1 LGASLGFYLF
11 RSSGDSGFTGKE
23 PAFFSVDDGKSWF
36 RDENTKLR
44 PFMKDGK
51 PAYRV
56 YVWTCDGG
64 KTKFV
69 SNLERYTDEAKT
81 AIEQAK
87 SGRGQVDP
95 GALRT
100 IMTNGVEVKRPGA
113 PAWVSRST
121 PEGTKI
127 AAPRCP

>member
-1 LGASLGFYLF
+1 MGVREKINQAPLLAASVVVVALAGAVGFYFF
-11 RSSGDSGFTGKE
+11 RSAGQSGSGGKQTDYFTI
-23 PAFFSVDDGKSWF
+23 DDGKTWF
-36 RDENTKLR
+36 PDDGNKLS

-100 IMTNGVEVKRPGA
+100 IMTNGVEVK
-113 PAWVSRST
+113 
-121 PEGTKI
+121 
-127 AAPRCP
+127 